1 MKSSKYLAL
10 AALALLLLSACG
22 SAVAPTATQAPTPE
36 QPTATDR
43 PAAEETPTR
52 PLATA
57 TEAPPAATAT
67 EEPPPPTQEPQSA
80 TDTPAPQEDVF
91 AFLQVGPDEW
101 VRGPADAPVTIVEYA
116 DFQ

>member
-1 MKSSKYLAL
+1 MKRLKCLAL
-10 AALALLLLSACG
+10 ATLALLLLSACS
-22 SAVAPTATQAPTPE
+22 SAVAPTATQAPTLE

-52 PLATA
+52 PPATA
-57 TEAPPAATAT
+57 TVTSPAATAT
-67 EEPPPPTQEPQSA
+67 EEPQPPTQEPQSA
-80 TDTPAPQEDVF
+80 TDTPEPEDVF

-101 VRGPADAPVTIVEYA
+101 VRGPADAAVTIVEYA